1 MKIKGGRTRHRG
13 NLKRW
18 PLHTVPPAEPSSPW
32 SVPPLFLRV
41 QGSGGKMF
49 PCVVVLLALGH
60 AMIFTSASSLKLA
73 PWLSSRYSATSM
85 LVAWFRFESIVLLLV
100 VHAKTRS
107 GFFFCQMW
115 SVAGFKD
122 KQLKGSCLGR
132 KKGSRDVWKKGC
144 SLDGCLA
151 GRKMQVKLQNRS
163 IISETRDNWMRE
175 LEACCAASTSYV

>member
-1 MKIKGGRTRHRG
+1 MFFTNNTKLWRSKSIIIYLRNILKYFLLTCLGTKDSGTFFCNLFFQTCQNGQDEKRKEMKIKGGRTRHRG

-85 LVAWFRFESIVLLLV
+85 LVAWYRFESIVLLLV
-100 VHAKTRS
+100 VLAKTRS
-107 GFFFCQMW
+107 GFSFARC
-115 SVAGFKD
+115 
-122 KQLKGSCLGR
+122 
-132 KKGSRDVWKKGC
+132 
-144 SLDGCLA
+144 
-151 GRKMQVKLQNRS
+151 
-163 IISETRDNWMRE
+163 
-175 LEACCAASTSYV
+175 EA